1 MPETVQSK
9 QDMIEGWEQK
19 INELSNVANYVA
31 GKIDGQ
37 IECLLSVDG
46 DLQPET
52 VKSCYAKLK
61 EDFNKYSKQASD
73 VLDNMF
79 MMMVSCVK
87 SEQTAG
93 QAYEELLRSFGELEA
108 KYKEA
113 IKPVKAPTRK

>member
-1 MPETVQSK
+1 MSETVQSK

-61 EDFNKYSKQASD
+61 EDFNKYSKQASE

-79 MMMVSCVK
+79 MLMVSCVK
-87 SEQTAG
+87 SEQAAC
-93 QAYEELLRSFGELEA
+93 QAFEELLE
-108 KYKEA
+108 KYKEVT
-113 IKPVKAPTRK
+113 KPAKAPKSK